1 MYHLLKKISTISRA
15 WLARIF
21 DMPYLLLPLAPLF
34 WSGNFIVG
42 RAVRTALPPI
52 GLAFWRW
59 CLSALIVVSVAR
71 PHLVRDWPA
80 IRAHWKILALLSVCG
95 IAAFNT
101 LVYTGLQ
108 FTSAIN
114 GILLQSAIPVCIVVM
129 SYLLFRETVTL
140 LQTGGILISLAG
152 AVVIITQGNLAIF
165 THLAL
170 NIGDLLI
177 IIAVLSYAVYSALL
191 RKRPP
196 LHPLSVLAVTFTL
209 GALILLPFYIW
220 EHVFRQIMPVTRL
233 TLIAVG
239 YVAIFPSIVA
249 YLCYNR
255 GVELL
260 GVNRAGLF
268 IHLMPVFGSLLA
280 IALLGE
286 AFRWYHALGIALII
300 TGIALTT
307 RRPRRPR

>member
-1 MYHLLKKISTISRA
+1 
-15 WLARIF
+15 
-21 DMPYLLLPLAPLF
+21 MPYLLLPLAPLL

-42 RAVRTALPPI
+42 RAVRAELPPL

-59 CLSALIVVSVAR
+59 CLSAIIVLTVAR
-71 PHLVRDWPA
+71 PHLTRDWPV
-80 IRAHWKILALLSVCG
+80 IRTHWKILALLSICG

-114 GILLQSAIPVCIVVM
+114 GVLLQSAMPVCIVVI
-129 SYLLFRETVTL
+129 SYLLFRDTITL
-140 LQTGGILISLAG
+140 LQTAGILVSLVG
-152 AVVIITQGNLAIF
+152 AVVIITQGDFAVF
-165 THLAL
+165 TQFAL

-196 LHPLSVLAVTFTL
+196 LHPLSFLAVTFTL
-209 GALILLPFYIW
+209 GALILLPFYAW
-220 EHVFRQIMPVTRL
+220 EHLFRQAMPVTRL
-233 TLIAVG
+233 TLLAVG

-260 GVNRAGLF
+260 GANRAGLF
-268 IHLMPVFGSLLA
+268 IHLMPVFGSLMA
-280 IALLGE
+280 IVFLGE
-286 AFRWYHALGIALII
+286 TFRWFHALGIVLII
-300 TGIALTT
+300 TGIVLTT
-307 RRPRRPR
+307 RHPTAK

>member
-1 MYHLLKKISTISRA
+1 MYRILKKLSTISRA

-42 RAVRTALPPI
+42 RAVRAELPPL

-59 CLSALIVVSVAR
+59 CLSALIVLTVAR
-71 PHLVRDWPA
+71 LHLRRDWPV
-80 IRAHWKILALLSVCG
+80 IRAHWKILTLLSICG

-114 GILLQSAIPVCIVVM
+114 GILLQSAIPVGIVAI
-129 SYLLFRETVTL
+129 SYLLFRDTITL
-140 LQTGGILISLAG
+140 LQSAGILVSLVG

-170 NIGDLLI
+170 NIGDLII
-177 IIAVLSYAVYSALL
+177 IIAVLSYAVYSVFL
-191 RKRPP
+191 RKRPV
-196 LHPLSVLAVTFTL
+196 LHPFSFLAVTFTL
-209 GALILLPFYIW
+209 GALMLLPFYVW
-220 EHVFRQIMPVTRL
+220 EHLFRQAMPFTRL
-233 TLIAVG
+233 TLLAVG

-260 GVNRAGLF
+260 GANRAGLF
-268 IHLMPVFGSLLA
+268 IHLMPVFGSLMA
-280 IALLGE
+280 IVFLGE
-286 AFRWYHALGIALII
+286 TFRWFHGLGIVLII
-300 TGIALTT
+300 TGIVLTT
-307 RRPRRPR
+307 RRSRIR

>member
-1 MYHLLKKISTISRA
+1 MYRILKKLSTISRA
-15 WLARIF
+15 WFARIF

-42 RAVRTALPPI
+42 RAVRAELPPL

-59 CLSALIVVSVAR
+59 CLSALIVLTVAR
-71 PHLVRDWPA
+71 PHLARDWPI
-80 IRAHWKILALLSVCG
+80 IRAHWKILALLSICG

-114 GILLQSAIPVCIVVM
+114 GILLQSAIPVCIVAI
-129 SYLLFRETVTL
+129 SYLLFRDTITL
-140 LQTGGILISLAG
+140 LQTGGILVSLVG

-165 THLAL
+165 TQFAL
-170 NIGDLLI
+170 NVGDLLI
-177 IIAVLSYAVYSALL
+177 IIAVLSYAVYSVLL
-191 RKRPP
+191 RKRPA
-196 LHPLSVLAVTFTL
+196 LHPLSFLAVTFTL
-209 GALILLPFYIW
+209 GALILLPLYFW
-220 EHVFRQIMPVTRL
+220 EHLFRQVMPVTRL
-233 TLIAVG
+233 TLLAVG

-260 GVNRAGLF
+260 GANWAGLF
-268 IHLMPVFGSLLA
+268 IHLMPVFGSLMA
-280 IALLGE
+280 IVFLGE
-286 AFRWYHALGIALII
+286 TFRWFHGLGFVLII
-300 TGIALTT
+300 TGIVFTT
-307 RRPRRPR
+307 HRPTVR